1 MRGFILLAVVKNM
14 EYTQSQKEAIREF
27 IIKHGY
33 HVNEQGCEVWISTV
47 DRAPYFQLQPEH
59 GKKTHVNVRTFLWM
73 DANGGSFVRDTHT
86 SCGNT
91 KCVKLAHIL
100 PGRKK
105 LKRGVSKTPHEFTD
119 TQITAFRDQIQNG
132 VTVNESGCHLWGG
145 AMLEKKYPS
154 IPNTFDDGPRNLYIS
169 RFLWM
174 QSNGNYNHNSKRLT
188 KTCGEDSCVN
198 IAHFQLVD
206 KKEKFDRDHL
216 WKLLIAKAEK
226 QGNCLVMKKTTKG
239 RGVTNLCGRT
249 VYSHIASYI
258 INKNGGQPVPSKD
271 QHGNRLVI
279 RHLCHRQPAC
289 INPDHLELGT
299 QMVNAYEDK
308 IDAGTLPRGEKHHN
322 SKITE
327 SVAQKIK
334 NSYRKANEAG
344 YMTQRKR
351 AEMYGTTVGIV
362 NAIDQNSS
370 WAHLP
375 NRFGVIH
382 PNADHRRKQRGKK
395 RKGRTTSW
403 SDQDFEKAGEKI
415 KENTIES
422 EKRKAG
428 ENPPGPCWEWQQSK
442 TSTEYGATSFKNR
455 ATMAHILS
463 LESKHKRFHAPGEVV
478 RHRCANPIC
487 VAPHHLVFG
496 TVKENSEDVMLYGS
510 SKNFK
515 LDHGTIRQI
524 RASNASSATV
534 AEELGIHPRTVS
546 NVRSGKSWSIVE

>member
-1 MRGFILLAVVKNM
+1 MIM
-14 EYTQSQKEAIREF
+14 EYTQSQLDTIRAF
-27 IIKHGY
+27 ITKHGY
-33 HVNEQGCEVWISTV
+33 EVNKNGCEVWISTV
-47 DRAPYFQLQPEH
+47 DKAPYFQLQLEN

-73 DANGGSFVRDTHT
+73 DANGGSLVKDTHT

-105 LKRGVSKTPHEFTD
+105 LKRGVSKTPHEFAD

-132 VTVNESGCHLWGG
+132 VTVNESGCHIWGG

-188 KTCGEDSCVN
+188 KTCGEDRCVN

-206 KKEKFDRDHL
+206 KKKKFDRDHL

-226 QGNCLVMKKTTKG
+226 KGNYLVMKKTTKG

-279 RHLCHRQPAC
+279 RHLCHKQPAC

-299 QMVNAYEDK
+299 QMVNAYEDR

-327 SVAQKIK
+327 SLAQEIK
-334 NSYRKANEAG
+334 NSRRDVGDPE
-344 YMTQRKR
+344 YMTQSMRAELFGTTAGIVGAIDANTSWAYLPDRFGFVKSNLEYREIKRKR
-351 AEMYGTTVGIV
+351 
-362 NAIDQNSS
+362 
-370 WAHLP
+370 
-375 NRFGVIH
+375 
-382 PNADHRRKQRGKK
+382 K
-395 RKGRTTSW
+395 RDGRTASW
-403 SDQDFEKAGEKI
+403 SDQDFIDAGKMI
-415 KENTIES
+415 KENIVES
-422 EKRKAG
+422 SEGKGG
-428 ENPPGPCWEWQQSK
+428 EFPEGDCWLWLQSRNADG
-442 TSTEYGATSFKNR
+442 YGNASFKNR
-455 ATMAHILS
+455 DTASHILS
-463 LESKHKRFHAPGEVV
+463 LESTRQRFSDPDEVV
-478 RHRCANPIC
+478 RHRCENNLCANPE
-487 VAPHHLVFG
+487 HLLFG
-496 TVKENSEDVMLYGS
+496 TRKDNAEDIQRHGS

-515 LDHGTIRQI
+515 LDKEQIRQI
-524 RASNASSATV
+524 RSSNASSSEL
-534 AEELGIHPRTVS
+534 AEVFCVHHRTVS
-546 NVRSGKSWSIVE
+546 NVRSGKSWSSV